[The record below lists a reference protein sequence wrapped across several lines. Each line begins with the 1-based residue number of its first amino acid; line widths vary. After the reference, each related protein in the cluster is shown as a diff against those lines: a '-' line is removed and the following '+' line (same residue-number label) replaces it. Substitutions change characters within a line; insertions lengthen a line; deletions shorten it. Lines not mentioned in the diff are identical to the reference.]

1 MMNLSAARF
10 AAAALLV
17 AACDSASVSSAETTS
32 TSAETASAEAASSNA
47 SSSALVPVEMEI
59 FVDDGTPIPRF
70 MVDAAWPKLPA
81 DQIIGQTSGLAV
93 DGDDNVWIL
102 QRPNSLGPTEAGAA
116 MEPPIAVCCR
126 PAPHVIQFSPEGDV
140 VTAWGGPEHAP
151 DIDGVNQWPVNVHGL
166 FVDTENTVW
175 IGGNGD
181 DDHVV
186 LNFTADGDFIRQFGQ
201 RGVTRGNLD
210 RESLGNPSDIHY
222 DAASGE
228 VHVSDG
234 YINKRVI
241 GFDTSTDGFKRFWGA
256 NGVAPDAPTRE
267 GAFDVSQATSTS
279 DGGADPE
286 AAQFGDIV
294 HCVNRTS
301 DGYIYVCDRRNNRVQ
316 VFRAEGESVELVDNI
331 VIAAETGGTRS
342 ASDVAFSPDETY
354 VYIADMMNGR
364 VWILERATHR
374 ILAAFGRNGRYPGQF
389 IWLHSV
395 ATDSEGNVFTSEVST
410 GRRVQRFVY
419 MGAE

>member
-1 MMNLSAARF
+1 MSIRSAAGL
-10 AAAALLV
+10 AAAALLLASCGE
-17 AACDSASVSSAETTS
+17 AALSSA
-32 TSAETASAEAASSNA
+32 ATAPGEASEAGPSG
-47 SSSALVPVEMEI
+47 ALVPVEMEI

-70 MVDAAWPKLPA
+70 MTDAAWPKTPA
-81 DQIIGQTSGLAV
+81 DWIIGQASGLAV

-116 MEPPIAVCCR
+116 MEPPIALCCR

-140 VTAWGGPEHAP
+140 KTAWGGPELAP
-151 DIDGVNQWPVNVHGL
+151 EIDGVNQWPANVHGL
-166 FVDTENTVW
+166 FVDAGNTVW
-175 IGGNGD
+175 IGGNGEG
-181 DDHVV
+181 DHVV
-186 LNFTADGDFIRQFGQ
+186 LNFTADGEFIRQFGR
-201 RGVTRGNLD
+201 RGDTRGNLD
-210 RESLGNPSDIHY
+210 RDTLGNPSDIHY
-222 DAASGE
+222 DGATGE

-241 GFDTSTDGFKRFWGA
+241 GFDAATNGFKRYWGA

-279 DGGADPE
+279 DGGADPQ

-331 VIAAETGGTRS
+331 VIAAETGGTRT

-374 ILAAFGRNGRYPGQF
+374 LLAAFGRNGRYPGQF

-395 ATDSEGNVFTSEVST
+395 ATDSEGNVFTTEVNT

-419 MGAE
+419 MGTE